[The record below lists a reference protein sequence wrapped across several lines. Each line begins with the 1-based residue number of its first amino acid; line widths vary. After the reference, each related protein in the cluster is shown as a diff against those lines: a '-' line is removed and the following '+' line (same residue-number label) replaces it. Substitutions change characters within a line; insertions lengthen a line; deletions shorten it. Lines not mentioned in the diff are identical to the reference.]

1 MPLRGR
7 SKFNLCACELP
18 PGLTDVMC
26 DDEVRLFTQY
36 STQWDA
42 LCHAREMF
50 DADGDGVP
58 EVRYYNGWEA
68 AEEVGGSALGI
79 AEMAAHG
86 VQGRGVMIDLQRH
99 FGDGRTLVGMRD
111 LQAVLASDGIEVG
124 HGDMLRLHT
133 GFADHLLQGVREPAA
148 LESFGAVLDGRDQ
161 ALLQWITDSGLSV
174 LIADNVAVVAR
185 PSGLPPPVYT
195 GPLMPLHAHC
205 LFKLG
210 MQLGELWHLTPLAQW
225 LHANGRH
232 RFLLTAA
239 PLRLPGAAGSP
250 VTPIATV

>member
-1 MPLRGR
+1 
-7 SKFNLCACELP
+7 
-18 PGLTDVMC
+18 
-26 DDEVRLFTQY
+26 
-36 STQWDA
+36 
-42 LCHAREMF
+42 MF
-50 DADGDGVP
+50 DADGDGAP

-79 AEMAAHG
+79 AEMAAHC
-86 VQGRGVMIDLQRH
+86 VQGRGVKIDLQRH
-99 FGDGRTLVGMRD
+99 FGDSRTLVGMRE

-174 LIADNVAVVAR
+174 PIADDVAVVAR
-185 PSGLPPPVYT
+185 PSGLPPPGYT

-210 MQLGELWHLTPLAQW
+210 VPLGELWHLTPLAQW
-225 LHANGRH
+225 LHTNCRH

-250 VTPIATV
+250 VTPIATL